1 VTGFAEP
8 DPGGDNRML
17 QTRRLEDKLPLATA
31 MLSNLALA
39 LLMWN
44 LALRV
49 ALVLGRWAA
58 GAGL

>member
-1 VTGFAEP
+1 VP
-8 DPGGDNRML
+8 
-17 QTRRLEDKLPLATA
+17 QTRRLGEKLPLSTA

-58 GAGL
+58 AAGW